1 VNVEFFYVFLLCV
14 VALTVVLLI
23 QIVGLILVLAL
34 LVLPA
39 AAATQLAGSINRM
52 MWAAVAL
59 NCAITFAGL
68 GVSYSPDLP
77 AGATMVVVA
86 GAVYVAVTVF
96 SAIRPRLLKA
106 ATRQAR
112 ASSAAD

>member
-1 VNVEFFYVFLLCV
+1 
-14 VALTVVLLI
+14 
-23 QIVGLILVLAL
+23 
-34 LVLPA
+34 
-39 AAATQLAGSINRM
+39 
-52 MWAAVAL
+52 
-59 NCAITFAGL
+59 
-68 GVSYSPDLP
+68 
-77 AGATMVVVA
+77 MVVVA